1 MKVKKQFLSILLVV
15 CLLLALGMNAYA
27 ADPTSNITVTGAK
40 VNATYTLYKIFDAQL
55 LDDGKVAYTLPA
67 GETAESFA
75 ANHGDGLKWIT
86 IADDGKTVTVTS
98 EFADRE
104 TLEKDPDFQNWI
116 KSYAKPEYM
125 VGEAKTATAETGTTL
140 TWDNVPF
147 GYYFVDSSL
156 RDTAQPPTVMT
167 LTSTDGATINEK
179 NGVPTW
185 DNSDNPP
192 DEDDPNPGKVIIED
206 GVKKTAND
214 ANLDEP
220 IDFDIGVNTT
230 NYDHANKIHH
240 YIVEDVL
247 AEGMTYITEPV
258 LTIDG
263 NRLVPTNLF
272 YYTDE
277 AMKTSTTDFTQAR
290 AFRAVMKWTNDGT
303 SDGISLYADGSEL
316 HLSYQAKLD
325 SAKAID
331 GKVELNDRPNIN
343 KAVFM
348 WLIGT
353 GDKPPVTSDDPPVV
367 DPNHKAPEKQTKTY
381 TTQLIVSK
389 VDGKGDKLTGAE
401 FTLEGPNGQIV
412 LTMGQNF
419 VEDAAGT
426 YWKLKDGTYTTTNPA
441 TSGVDTTLYDRT
453 DVRYKLEDYVI
464 KGANQT
470 DATVKVFVD
479 EDGKATFTG
488 LASGSY
494 KLIESVVPTGY
505 NKIDDLEFT
514 VLFDSTK
521 DKPFYVGNGS
531 ANVKL
536 GENNALATTVVNL
549 SGTELPETGGIGTT
563 IFYVLGSLMIVGA
576 VVLMITRKRM
586 GREN

>member
-40 VNATYTLYKIFDAQL
+40 IGATYTLYKIFDAQL
-55 LDDGKVAYTLPA
+55 LDDGKVVYTLPE
-67 GETAESFA
+67 GETGIHTGGE
-75 ANHGDGLKWIT
+75 KWLA
-86 IADDGKTVTVTS
+86 IAGDGKTVTVTS
-98 EFADRE
+98 AFADRE
-104 TLEKDPDFQNWI
+104 TLEKDEVFQNWI
-116 KSYAKPEYM
+116 MSYKTDDYM
-125 VGEAKTATAETGTTL
+125 VGEPKTATSETGTTL
-140 TWDNVPF
+140 IWDNIPF

-156 RDTAQPPTVMT
+156 REASQPPTVMT

-179 NGVPTW
+179 NGIPTW
-185 DNSDNPP
+185 DNGDPP
-192 DEDDPNPGKVIIED
+192 PEGGDPNPGKVIIED

-230 NYDHANKIHH
+230 NYDHASKIHH
-240 YIVEDVL
+240 FIVEDVL
-247 AEGMTYITEPV
+247 AEGMTYVTEPA

-303 SDGISLYADGSEL
+303 SDGVSLYADGSEM

-325 SAKAID
+325 SAKAIN

-353 GDKPPVTSDDPPVV
+353 EDKPPVTSDDPPVV
-367 DPNHKAPEKQTKTY
+367 DNDHVAPEKQTKTY

-426 YWKLKDGTYTTTNPA
+426 YWKLKDGTYTTTDPNTA
-441 TSGVDTTLYDRT
+441 GVDRTLYDRT
-453 DVRYKLEDYVI
+453 DVRYRVENYVL

-470 DATVKVFVD
+470 DSTVKVFVD
-479 EDGKATFTG
+479 QDGKATFTG
-488 LASGSY
+488 LTSGSY

-514 VLFDSTK
+514 VHFHEDQE
-521 DKPFYVGNGS
+521 KPFS
-531 ANVKL
+531 SNVPSVTL

-549 SGTELPETGGIGTT
+549 SGAELPDTGGIGTT
-563 IFYVLGSLMIVGA
+563 LFYVLGTTLLLGA

-586 GREN
+586 SREN